1 MRRFTPAAPPTIRT
15 LRQHPRVRAS
25 TPYPPADRRRRL
37 GAQLLA
43 GRPARSAAA
52 VAARLLAVQ
61 AQNLRAGRLAVRAR
75 TRGLTAAAVNAE
87 LERRDV
93 VIGWSCR
100 GTLHL
105 MLPDDYPW
113 LLGLS
118 APTQRTG
125 NLRRLHECGYAPDRA
140 RAATDLVVRMLGS
153 EGPLARAAIGAR
165 LEEAGYAVNGQAL
178 VHILFLASYDGRIVR
193 GPFRGAEQAFVRTR
207 DWLGAEPV
215 PLTPERRPAALGE
228 LARRYLAGHGP
239 ASASDLALW
248 AGLPLRDAQAG
259 LRQAAGSIVAAGAER
274 FDIRERPPV
283 PRRLPPRLLPA
294 FDAYLLGWADR
305 AYGVPS
311 ERVAE
316 IRLGGMIRAVALLEG
331 RAVGTWAARR
341 SGRRIAVE
349 IEEWGEIPP
358 AARAGL
364 DAEAADVVRFETGAP
379 PVDET

>member
-1 MRRFTPAAPPTIRT
+1 M
-15 LRQHPRVRAS
+15 
-25 TPYPPADRRRRL
+25 PPATPDSSAVRRRRL

-43 GRPARSAAA
+43 GRPARSAAG

-75 TRGLTAAAVNAE
+75 TRGLTAAGVNAE

-93 VIGWSCR
+93 LISWSCR

-125 NLRRLHECGYAPDRA
+125 NLRRLAQCGYPPGRA
-140 RAATDLVVRMLGS
+140 RSAADLVVRLLAE
-153 EGPLARAAIGAR
+153 EGPLARAAIGER
-165 LEEAGYAVNGQAL
+165 LEAAGYEVAAQAL

-193 GPFRGAEQAFVRTR
+193 GPFRGAEQAFALAR
-207 DWLGAEPV
+207 DWLGAEPER
-215 PLTPERRPAALGE
+215 LTAERRPAALGE

-239 ASASDLALW
+239 ASAADLALW

-259 LRQAAGSIVAAGAER
+259 LRAAGRSIAAAGGDR
-274 FDIRERPPV
+274 FDLRDRRPV

-294 FDAYLLGWADR
+294 FDAFLLGWEDR

-316 IRLGGMIRAVALLEG
+316 IRLGGMIRAVALVEG
-331 RAVGTWAARR
+331 RAVGTWAVRR
-341 SGRRIAVE
+341 SGRRAAVE
-349 IEEWGEIPP
+349 IDGWSEVPA

-364 DAEAADVVRFETGAP
+364 DAEAADVLRFETGAP
-379 PVDET
+379 PGSGSDPERRP

>member
-1 MRRFTPAAPPTIRT
+1 MPPAPPA
-15 LRQHPRVRAS
+15 PSAV
-25 TPYPPADRRRRL
+25 RRRRL

-43 GRPARSAAA
+43 GRRARSAAG
-52 VAARLLAVQ
+52 VAGRLLAVQ

-75 TRGLTAAAVNAE
+75 THGLTAAGVNAE

-93 VIGWSCR
+93 VVSWSCR

-125 NLRRLHECGYAPDRA
+125 NLRRLAQCGYPPQRA
-140 RAATDLVVRMLGS
+140 RSAADLVVRLIAE
-153 EGPLARAAIGAR
+153 EGPLARAAIGQR
-165 LEEAGYAVNGQAL
+165 LEAAGYEVAGQAL
-178 VHILFLASYDGRIVR
+178 VHLLFLASYDGRIVR
-193 GPFRGAEQAFVRTR
+193 GPFRGAEQAFVLAR
-207 DWLGAEPV
+207 DWLGAEPQR
-215 PLTPERRPAALGE
+215 LTPERRPAALAE

-239 ASASDLALW
+239 ASAADLARW
-248 AGLPLRDAQAG
+248 SGLPLRDARSG
-259 LRQAAGSIVAAGAER
+259 LREAGRSVAAAGDDR
-274 FDIRERPPV
+274 FDLRDRPPV
-283 PRRLPPRLLPA
+283 PRELPPRLLPA
-294 FDAYLLGWADR
+294 FDAYLLGWEDR
-305 AYGVPS
+305 AYGVPA

-316 IRLGGMIRAVALLEG
+316 VRLGGMIRAVALVEG

-341 SGRRIAVE
+341 SGRRMAVE
-349 IEEWGEIPP
+349 IDGWGEIEA

-379 PVDET
+379 PG

>member
-1 MRRFTPAAPPTIRT
+1 VAVTTPD
-15 LRQHPRVRAS
+15 S
-25 TPYPPADRRRRL
+25 PAVRRRRL

-75 TRGLTAAAVNAE
+75 TRGLTAAGVNAE

-93 VIGWSCR
+93 LVSWSCR

-125 NLRRLHECGYAPDRA
+125 NLRRLAQCGYAPERA
-140 RAATDLVVRMLGS
+140 RSAADLVVRLLAE
-153 EGPLARAAIGAR
+153 EGPLARAAIGER
-165 LEEAGYAVNGQAL
+165 LEAAGYGVAGQAL

-193 GPFRGAEQAFVRTR
+193 GPFCGAEQAFVLTR
-207 DWLGAEPV
+207 DWLGAEPER
-215 PLTPERRPAALGE
+215 LTAERRPAALGE

-239 ASASDLALW
+239 ATAADLALW

-259 LRQAAGSIVAAGAER
+259 LREAGRSVAGAGADR
-274 FDIRERPPV
+274 VDLRDRPPV
-283 PRRLPPRLLPA
+283 PRKLPPRLLPA
-294 FDAYLLGWADR
+294 FDAYLLGWEDR
-305 AYGVPS
+305 AYGVPA
-311 ERVAE
+311 ERMAE
-316 IRLGGMIRAVALLEG
+316 IRLGGMIRAVALVEG

-341 SGRRIAVE
+341 SGRRMAVE
-349 IEEWGEIPP
+349 IDGWSEIAV

-379 PVDET
+379 PG